1 MCSSDLETAGTTIE
15 NKESNNR
22 QAFANIGMAFGRNP
36 FTNDV
41 SIVKNDNSIRQ
52 ALRNLVM
59 TSPGEIPFNK
69 NVGCQVNAMLF
80 EPLDGFTADT
90 IKDEIINTINQYEK
104 RVQLRS
110 VTVTPYGE
118 NSKLAVTIV
127 YQVVGIP
134 IVEEVKFVLQRPE

>member
-1 MCSSDLETAGTTIE
+1 MALKRLSSADLAS
-15 NKESNNR
+15 NKSR
-22 QAFANIGMAFGRNP
+22 SFKDIGMAFGRNP

-41 SIVKNDNSIRQ
+41 SIVKNENSIKQ

-69 NVGCQVNAMLF
+69 NVGCQVMQLLF

-110 VTVTPYGE
+110 VQVVPYGE

>member
-1 MCSSDLETAGTTIE
+1 MALKRLTSADLAA
-15 NKESNNR
+15 NKSR
-22 QAFANIGMAFGRNP
+22 SFRDIGMAFGRNP

-80 EPLDGFTADT
+80 EP
-90 IKDEIINTINQYEK
+90 
-104 RVQLRS
+104 
-110 VTVTPYGE
+110 
-118 NSKLAVTIV
+118 
-127 YQVVGIP
+127 
-134 IVEEVKFVLQRPE
+134 

>member
-1 MCSSDLETAGTTIE
+1 MALKRLTSADLAA
-15 NKESNNR
+15 NKSR
-22 QAFANIGMAFGRNP
+22 SFRDIGMAFGRNP

-52 ALRNLVM
+52 SLRNLVM

-90 IKDEIINTINQYEK
+90 IKDEIINTINH
-104 RVQLRS
+104 RVYYILLFS
-110 VTVTPYGE
+110 SEAFFSY
-118 NSKLAVTIV
+118 TISFLPFHYV
-127 YQVVGIP
+127 RVC
-134 IVEEVKFVLQRPE
+134 